1 MLFSFELGITRYE
14 EVRGVNPLRIVEY
27 ILLLILVVGFG
38 YLTYKGWLIWSGAA
52 GIIIPLI
59 IIVLLFIE
67 DRKK

>member
-1 MLFSFELGITRYE
+1 M
-14 EVRGVNPLRIVEY
+14 NPLRIVEY